1 MTLMRGG
8 FGEGVGVA
16 AVPLC
21 GVFVGVGVAVA
32 AVLGRGVFV
41 GVAVRVAVG
50 VRVGVA
56 VGVAVAADV
65 PGTLV
70 VMKEFHEDRRT
81 PTPLLLT
88 L

>member
-50 VRVGVA
+50 VRVGV
-56 VGVAVAADV
+56 GVAVASVAFV
-65 PGTLV
+65 SMAAL
-70 VMKEFHEDRRT
+70 HEERRT
-81 PTPLLLT
+81 PVLLLT
-88 L
+88 T

>member
-1 MTLMRGG
+1 MRGG

-50 VRVGVA
+50 V
-56 VGVAVAADV
+56 GVAVAADA
-65 PGTLV
+65 LV
-70 VMKEFHEDRRT
+70 VMKEFHEERRT
-81 PTPLLLT
+81 PGPLLLT